1 MAINWSIRELDVFIA
16 LAETLNY
23 RRAAERSHMTQ
34 PGVSGVI
41 GRLED
46 SLQAQL
52 FDRTTRSVR
61 LTEAGAALLGQ
72 VRVLRAQVD
81 VAAESV
87 RQLQELR
94 HGRVRLA
101 ALPSLACTVVPAAF
115 ARFAAAHPLVK
126 LEVRDVLSGP
136 ALEMVRTG
144 EVDFALT
151 AAHPDY
157 ADLDSTPL
165 GADRFVLL
173 LPAAHALA
181 AGRKAL
187 TWSEVAGLDHVSMP
201 APASVRQYAD
211 AALLECGIRFAP
223 KFEVEHL
230 ASLGALVAAGLG
242 VSAVPELAAGVW
254 RSDHIVQRPLTA
266 PEVRRPISLIT
277 QRGRSLAPA
286 AAKMVVLLREELDQ
300 LIPAPGAKRSRS
312 AARRPR
318 RQTRS
323 AALSRHPLPPAAGS
337 R

>member
-23 RRAAERSHMTQ
+23 RRAAERAHMTQ

-41 GRLED
+41 GRLEG
-46 SLQAQL
+46 SLDALL

-61 LTEAGAALLGQ
+61 LTEAGAALLAQ

-101 ALPSLACTVVPAAF
+101 ALPSLACSVVPAAF
-115 ARFAAAHPLVK
+115 ARFAAAHPQVK
-126 LEVRDVLSGP
+126 LELRDVLSGP

-151 AAHPDY
+151 ASHPDY
-157 ADLDSTPL
+157 SDLDSTPM

-173 LPAAHALA
+173 LPASHPLA
-181 AGRKAL
+181 ASRKSL
-187 TWSEVAGLDHVSMP
+187 TWTEVAALDHVSMP
-201 APASVRQYAD
+201 APTSVRQYAD

-230 ASLGALVAAGLG
+230 ASLGSLVAAGLG
-242 VSAVPELAAGVW
+242 VSAVPELAAWVW
-254 RSDHIVQRPLTA
+254 PSDHIVQRPLTA
-266 PEVRRPISLIT
+266 PEVRRPIALIT
-277 QRGRSLAPA
+277 QHGRSLSPA
-286 AAKMVVLLREELDQ
+286 AARMVALLREELDQ
-300 LIPAPGAKRSRS
+300 LIPAPGKKKPRQ
-312 AARRPR
+312 ARQHPPHRPAHRPR
-318 RQTRS
+318 
-323 AALSRHPLPPAAGS
+323 
-337 R
+337 

>member
-1 MAINWSIRELDVFIA
+1 MAINWSVRELDVFIA

-81 VAAESV
+81 VAAETV

-94 HGRVRLA
+94 QGRVRLA
-101 ALPSLACTVVPAAF
+101 ALPSLACSVVPAAF
-115 ARFAAAHPLVK
+115 ARFAAAHPQVK

-136 ALEMVRTG
+136 ALDLVRTG

-157 ADLDSTPL
+157 ADLDSAPL

-173 LPAAHALA
+173 LPATHPLA
-181 AGRKAL
+181 ASRKAL
-187 TWSEVAGLDHVSMP
+187 TWSQVAPLDHVSMP

-230 ASLGALVAAGLG
+230 ASLGSLVAAGLG
-242 VSAVPELAAGVW
+242 VSAVPELAAWVW
-254 RSDHIVQRPLTA
+254 RSDRIVQRPLTA

-277 QRGRSLAPA
+277 QHGRSLSPA
-286 AAKMVVLLREELDQ
+286 AARMVALLREELDQ
-300 LIPAPGAKRSRS
+300 LIAAPGARRAKGLRARSAPVSRSR
-312 AARRPR
+312 R
-318 RQTRS
+318 
-323 AALSRHPLPPAAGS
+323 
-337 R
+337 